1 MHFVFVVP
9 PVSATGHETY
19 YFWVLQKWMHETRD
33 KKTTIIMPEAYVTA
47 LGDNTRWELSEQS
60 INFNQFLPSSSISQ
74 TTDVILYP
82 HSSSSS
88 ADRPPTTE
96 FVELIGQDIPA
107 LKQFYVEALREIKEK
122 ASEPVGVVT
131 WLNNASLRSAA
142 YSEDCPLVFNEFG
155 PFRKP
160 YYRPTA
166 YWDRHGVNGETEVEK
181 RWQHEKA
188 EFTAWRNSAYPDGGS
203 TEDLRLLLADPLSA
217 QIIRGSEPQ
226 AKIGLALQV
235 ETDSNAL
242 AYGNG
247 WNNLSLINHA
257 RRSADAETALLRLHP
272 GGAAIYP
279 GRIDLRP
286 SPLEFLASV
295 DEVWTVNSSLGIE
308 AIFWGKSARIFGD
321 SPIKPIDNLQTA
333 ERDLFLEWFALC
345 YLIPF
350 DLLFD
355 FDYYSWRL
363 TSPPLSEI
371 ARCHSDAY
379 RSEPKH
385 QWGTVPFPPSADS
398 RKLSVD
404 FPGPQRAPVQFAE
417 LKLETLEQKQYIA
430 KLEKD
435 FQGEP
440 SILEERKSLL
450 VEQNKLLTERDA
462 LMIERDRLLNERSRM
477 LMEQRILASEKTKAI
492 AKYDLATRELGTIK
506 SSIPFRLLK
515 RLRILR

>member
-19 YFWVLQKWMHETRD
+19 YFWVLQKWLHETRD
-33 KKTTIIMPEAYVTA
+33 KNTTIIMPEAYVTA

-60 INFNQFLPSSSISQ
+60 INFNQFFPSNSISQ
-74 TTDVILYP
+74 KTHVILYP
-82 HSSSSS
+82 QSSSSA
-88 ADRPPTTE
+88 ADRPPTIE
-96 FVELIGQDIPA
+96 FVELIGQEIPT
-107 LKQFYVEALREIKEK
+107 LKRFYVEALRNIKEK
-122 ASEPVGVVT
+122 AGEPVAVIT
-131 WLNNASLRSAA
+131 WLNNASLRSASH
-142 YSEDCPLVFNEFG
+142 SEDCPLVFNEFG

-181 RWQHEKA
+181 RWQQEKA
-188 EFTAWRNSAYPDGGS
+188 EFSAWRNSTYPDGGS
-203 TEDLRLLLADPLSA
+203 TDDLRSLLADPTST
-217 QIIRGSEPQ
+217 QIIIGSEPQ

-257 RRSADAETALLRLHP
+257 KRSGETETALLRLHP

-279 GRIDLRP
+279 GKIDLRP

-295 DEVWTVNSSLGIE
+295 GEVWTVNSSLGIE
-308 AIFWGKSARIFGD
+308 AFFWGKSARIFGE
-321 SPIKPIDNLQTA
+321 SPIKPIENLQTA

-363 TSPPLSEI
+363 TSPLPSEI
-371 ARCHSDAY
+371 ARRHADAY
-379 RSEPKH
+379 RSGPK
-385 QWGTVPFPPSADS
+385 QEWGAVPFPPTAD
-398 RKLSVD
+398 RRNLSVD
-404 FPGPQRAPVQFAE
+404 FPDPQRAPIEFAE
-417 LKLETLEQKQYIA
+417 LKVETVEQRQYIA

-450 VEQNKLLTERDA
+450 SEQNKLLRDMDA
-462 LMIERDRLLNERSRM
+462 LTIERDKLLRERSRM
-477 LMEQRILASEKTKAI
+477 LGELRILTSEKTKAV
-492 AKYDLATRELGTIK
+492 AKYDLATREIEIIK
-506 SSIPFRLLK
+506 SSIPFRILK